1 MGRKWNNIKEKK
13 ASKDANTSRVYAK
26 FGVEIYVAAR
36 RGEPNPESNQA
47 LKFVLERA
55 KTYNV
60 PRHIIDRAIDKAKG
74 GSEESYSELR
84 YEGFGP
90 NGSMV
95 IVDALTNNVNR
106 TASDVRAA
114 FGKNGGNMGVSGS
127 VAYMFDATA
136 VIGLEGKT
144 ADDVLEILM
153 EADVDVRDI
162 IEEDESV
169 IVYAEPEQ
177 FNAVQEALKNAGNLT
192 VPEGT
197 QIAWEFGT
205 ADAEKINLSFSSDG
219 KSGRRT
225 LNSAPRPTSLW
236 TEMRPL

>member
-13 ASKDANTSRVYAK
+13 ASKDANTSRIYAK

-36 RGEPNPESNQA
+36 SGEPNPESNQA

-144 ADDVLEILM
+144 ADEVLEILM

-162 IEEDESV
+162 LEEDESV

-177 FNAVQEALKNAGNLT
+177 FHAVQEAFKNVGITEFTVAELT
-192 VPEGT
+192 MLAQNELTLPE
-197 QIAWEFGT
+197 
-205 ADAEKINLSFSSDG
+205 DAQAKFEKMIDVLEDLEDVQRIYHNVDLG
-219 KSGRRT
+219 
-225 LNSAPRPTSLW
+225 
-236 TEMRPL
+236 E